1 MVAAENIWLKT
12 NGSFGYA
19 SDGNYRAGWLV
30 QAVAGEAISSG
41 EVVYIHLTDGKAYVS
56 DTGTAN
62 DIRATGVAEQ
72 DAALNGTTV
81 IRVGGVFNT
90 TGLTD
95 KEDYYLGAAGA
106 VSTTA
111 SGVRIGTALSTTEL
125 WVEIVQD
132 DKDAIGTVK
141 ATLPDFTGIPSNNL
155 TAFWVACAGQS
166 LSDAESPLN
175 GQTIPDLNDASGT
188 ETFLR
193 GNTASG
199 GTGGS
204 ASHSHSASSGAS
216 GPGNIG
222 AATSWL
228 TSSNTNGAGIE
239 PEYYDVVWVMK
250 VK

>member
-1 MVAAENIWLKT
+1 MVAAENVWPKT
-12 NGSFGYA
+12 PGSFGYA
-19 SDGNYRAGWLV
+19 SDGNYKMGWLV
-30 QAVAGEAISSG
+30 EAEAGEAISAG
-41 EVVYIHLTDGKAYVS
+41 NVVYIHLTTSLVYVS

-62 DIRATGVAEQ
+62 DIRATGIAEQ
-72 DAALNGTTV
+72 DAA
-81 IRVGGVFNT
+81 IGGVVYVRTGGVYDT

-106 VSTTA
+106 VSTTV

-125 WVEIVQD
+125 WIEIVQD
-132 DKDAIGTVK
+132 DMDMIGTVK
-141 ATLPDFTGIPSNNL
+141 ATLPDFTGIPANNL

-175 GQTIPDLNDASGT
+175 GQTIPDLNDAAGT
-188 ETFLR
+188 ETYLR
-193 GNTASG
+193 GNTSSG
-199 GTGGS
+199 GTGG
-204 ASHSHSASSGAS
+204 AQSHSHSASSGAS
-216 GPGNIG
+216 GPGHLG

-228 TSSNTNGAGIE
+228 TSPNTNSSSIE

>member
-1 MVAAENIWLKT
+1 MVAAENIWVKT

-19 SDGNYRAGWLV
+19 SDGNYSAGWV
-30 QAVAGEAISSG
+30 VEAEAGETITAGNVI
-41 EVVYIHLTDGKAYVS
+41 YIHLTDCKAYVS
-56 DTGTAN
+56 DTGTTN
-62 DIRATGVAEQ
+62 DIRANGIAINGVSS
-72 DAALNGTTV
+72 GSTV
-81 IRVGGVFNT
+81 YIQVGGVYRT

-95 KEDYYLGAAGA
+95 KEDYYLGAAGV
-106 VSTTA
+106 VSTTV

-125 WVEIVQD
+125 WLNIVQD
-132 DKDAIGTVK
+132 DRDAVGTVK
-141 ATLPDFTGIPSNNL
+141 ATVPDFTGIPSNNL

-166 LSDAESPLN
+166 LSDTESPLN

-193 GNTASG
+193 GNTSSG
-199 GTGGS
+199 GTGGT
-204 ASHSHSASSGAS
+204 ASHNHSASSGAS

-228 TSSNTNGAGIE
+228 TSPSTNSSGIE